1 MFLRPGFVVVIV
13 GFTLTSLSTL
23 VVGLRYYCRW
33 YRMGSIGTTD
43 HLMMIALLLT
53 WGNSVVNYYQDQT
66 SGKFKP
72 SFFSIPEKRPSIE
85 KSLRGTLITWYIYR
99 MSYGVALC
107 FVKLSILF
115 FYRAI
120 ATHRTFRRLVYTSIY
135 FVILFTLGSTLAAAF
150 QCRNPAD
157 SLNTTGYLSQFD
169 GNPNTKKP
177 HFQCFEPAKL
187 WVFTA
192 AINLFTDVVIM
203 GLPIPTLL
211 SLRVPMSKRLALV
224 GIFSVGIMGV
234 VASCVRM
241 WVMAL
246 WAESPQNSAKFG
258 PDLLLWGQVETN
270 AGIISASVP
279 FLRLFFRGREKE
291 AEEKGVVARSP
302 VGRRG
307 VAAGAKEMGMRP
319 PGEARGDD
327 GGDGKD
333 ENNKPLQIDSMAFFE
348 GEDERGPNGS
358 PVWRPFITVPE
369 SLSSRGSGML
379 EPQKEYMT
387 V

>member
-1 MFLRPGFVVVIV
+1 MPFLRPGFIVVIV
-13 GFTLTSLSTL
+13 GVTLTSLSTL
-23 VVGLRYYCRW
+23 VVALRYYCRW
-33 YRMGSIGTTD
+33 YRMGTVGATD
-43 HLMMIALLLT
+43 HLMMIALVLT
-53 WGNSVVNYYQDQT
+53 WGNTVVNYYQDET
-66 SGKFKP
+66 SSKFRP
-72 SFFSIPEKRPSIE
+72 SFFRIPEKRPQIE
-85 KSLRGTLITWYIYR
+85 KSVRGTLITWYIYR
-99 MSYGVALC
+99 MSYGVGLC

-120 ATHRTFRRLVYTSIY
+120 ATHRTFRRMVYLTIY
-135 FVILFTLGSTLAAAF
+135 FVILYTLGSTIAAAF
-150 QCRNPAD
+150 QCENPAD
-157 SLNTTGYLSQFD
+157 SIDATGYLSQF
-169 GNPNTKKP
+169 GGKPSTKQA
-177 HFQCFEPAKL
+177 HFKCYDPVKL

-192 AINLFTDVVIM
+192 AINMFTDVLIM

-211 SLRVPMSKRLALV
+211 GLRVPINKRLALV
-224 GIFSVGIMGV
+224 GIFSVGVMAI

-246 WAESPQNSAKFG
+246 WAESPQNSAQFG
-258 PDLLLWGQVETN
+258 ADLLLWGQVETN

-302 VGRRG
+302 AGRRG
-307 VAAGAKEMGMRP
+307 VREMVISPPQQAQLKE
-319 PGEARGDD
+319 E
-327 GGDGKD
+327 GGGR
-333 ENNKPLQIDSMAFFE
+333 PLQIESMAFFEGEGE

-358 PVWRPFITVPE
+358 PVWKPFITVPA